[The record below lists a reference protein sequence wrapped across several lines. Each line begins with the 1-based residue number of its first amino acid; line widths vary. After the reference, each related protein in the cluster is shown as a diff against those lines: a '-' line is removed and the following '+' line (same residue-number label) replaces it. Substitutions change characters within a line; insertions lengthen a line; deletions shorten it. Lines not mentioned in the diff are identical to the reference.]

1 MSAPART
8 QVMYMLEYEIK
19 CSSNTVFLIALAD
32 ASMQCLSNWWWWWL
46 VQNIFFYVSI
56 SKQALLQE
64 TKWRG
69 EGSTKMS
76 GSHLSSLS
84 LSIPPKVIQLTWL
97 SKLGEGWKEY
107 LHSFYNS
114 RMRNRAVEYS
124 VMYHSFGP
132 YYLTLHINCR
142 QGKTEGPEV
151 YK

>member
-1 MSAPART
+1 MSALARM

-32 ASMQCLSNWWWWWL
+32 ASMQCLSNWWWWWSSKHL
-46 VQNIFFYVSI
+46 FLCVHFKTSSFARDKMKRGRLYKDEWLTSFF
-56 SKQALLQE
+56 
-64 TKWRG
+64 
-69 EGSTKMS
+69 
-76 GSHLSSLS
+76 SLS
-84 LSIPPKVIQLTWL
+84 PSPPKVIQLTWL

-114 RMRNRAVEYS
+114 RMRNRAVQYS
-124 VMYHSFGP
+124 LMYHSLGP
-132 YYLTLHINCR
+132 YCLTLHINCR